1 MAIDLSRFQETFF
14 EESSEHVETIETG
27 LLQLEHRPEDLE
39 LLNQVFRA
47 AHSIKGNSGMFGFTA
62 VGELTHKMENVL
74 DGLRN
79 NEMEV
84 TEQIIDLLLQAL
96 DGLKSLLEVARGS
109 GTADE
114 EAIKTIETKLLAYQ
128 NGTERER
135 LEAGGPKAEVQDK
148 RATPVAECPVVPARR
163 LVTIMWVP
171 LPELFQRG
179 LDPGRIF
186 QELAS
191 LGRIHTL
198 TVNADRLPDLPT
210 MDAEVCYL
218 SWTVELETEKPLK
231 EIDAVFDFV
240 RDESELTIA
249 EPSAPQP
256 PASQE
261 MGEDEHKRLGEIL
274 VEEGEITLAQL
285 ETSLSKQKRIGEI
298 LVEDH
303 EVGPRKITKA
313 LEKQHRLDTVARA
326 QRGETTSIRVGTDK
340 IDKLINLVGELVITQ
355 SMMANLTQT
364 FTMDQ
369 VPLLQERVLE
379 LERHSREMQERVMS
393 IRMLPIRTAF
403 RRFPRMVRDLAIK
416 NGKQI
421 QLVMSGEETQLDKT
435 VIEAIIDPLTHL
447 IRNSAD
453 HGIEPPEERVARGK
467 PVQGTIKLDAFHEGG
482 NIRITVE
489 DDGQGLNWDKI
500 LAKAK
505 QLGMVAEGEPLGK
518 KEVWQLIFRPGFSTA
533 EKVTDLSG
541 RGVGMDVVKRNIE
554 SLGGTVGVQT
564 REGQGTKFMIKL
576 PLTLAIIEG
585 MTVRIGREGYIVPLV
600 SIIESVRP
608 TKDMM
613 KTIVG
618 KGEVVSLRNMFVPV
632 IRLYDLFAIEAEFTN
647 PVQGVLVLVEAEG
660 TKVALMV
667 DELVGQ
673 QQVVIKSLE
682 KNFQKV
688 EGLAGAT
695 ILGNGEV
702 AFILDVPGLISLAK
716 NGSSVLV

>member
-179 LDPGRIF
+179 LDPGKIF

-198 TVNADRLPDLPT
+198 TVNADRLPDLPA

-231 EIDAVFDFV
+231 EIGAVFDFV
-240 RDESELTIA
+240 RDGSELTIA

-261 MGEDEHKRLGEIL
+261 KGEDEHKRLGEIL
-274 VEEGEITLAQL
+274 VEEGEITQAQL

-313 LEKQHRLDTVARA
+313 LEKQQRLDTVARA

-355 SMMANLTQT
+355 SMMANLAQT

-393 IRMLPIRTAF
+393 IRMLPIKTAF
-403 RRFPRMVRDLAIK
+403 HRFPRMVRDLAAK

-421 QLVMSGEETQLDKT
+421 QLVTSGEETQLDKT

-467 PVQGTIKLDAFHEGG
+467 PVQGTIKIDAFHEGG

-489 DDGQGLNWDKI
+489 DDGQGLNWEKI

-505 QLGMVAEGEPLGK
+505 QLGMVAEGEPLEK
-518 KEVWQLIFRPGFSTA
+518 KEIWQLIFRPGFSTA

-554 SLGGTVGVQT
+554 GLGGTVGVQT
-564 REGQGTKFMIKL
+564 REGHGTKFMIKL

-618 KGEVVSLRNMFVPV
+618 KGEVVSLRSMFVPI

-647 PVQGVLVLVEAEG
+647 PVQGVLVLVEADG

>member
-109 GTADE
+109 GTSDE

-179 LDPGRIF
+179 LDPGKIF

-198 TVNADRLPDLPT
+198 TVNADRLPDLPA

-240 RDESELTIA
+240 RDGSELTIA

-261 MGEDEHKRLGEIL
+261 KGEDEHKRLGEIL
-274 VEEGEITLAQL
+274 VEEGEITRAQL

-313 LEKQHRLDTVARA
+313 LEKQQRLDTVARA
-326 QRGETTSIRVGTDK
+326 QRGETASIRVGTDK
-340 IDKLINLVGELVITQ
+340 IDKLVNLVGELVITQ
-355 SMMANLTQT
+355 SMMTNLTQN

-369 VPLLQERVLE
+369 VPLLQERVME
-379 LERHSREMQERVMS
+379 FERHSREMQERVMS

-467 PVQGTIKLDAFHEGG
+467 PVQGTIKIDAFHEGG

-489 DDGQGLNWDKI
+489 DDGQGLNWEKI

-518 KEVWQLIFRPGFSTA
+518 KEIWQLIFRPGFSTA

-600 SIIESVRP
+600 SIIESIRP
-608 TKDMM
+608 TKAMM
-613 KTIVG
+613 KTIAG
-618 KGEVVSLRNMFVPV
+618 KGEVVSLRNMFVPI

-647 PVQGVLVLVEAEG
+647 PVQGVLVLVEADG

>member
-27 LLQLEHRPEDLE
+27 LLKLEHRPEDLE

-109 GTADE
+109 GTSDE

-198 TVNADRLPDLPT
+198 TVNADRLPDLPA

-285 ETSLSKQKRIGEI
+285 KTSLSKQKRIGEI

-313 LEKQHRLDTVARA
+313 LEKQQRLDTVARA

-340 IDKLINLVGELVITQ
+340 IDK
-355 SMMANLTQT
+355 
-364 FTMDQ
+364 
-369 VPLLQERVLE
+369 
-379 LERHSREMQERVMS
+379 
-393 IRMLPIRTAF
+393 
-403 RRFPRMVRDLAIK
+403 
-416 NGKQI
+416 
-421 QLVMSGEETQLDKT
+421 
-435 VIEAIIDPLTHL
+435 
-447 IRNSAD
+447 
-453 HGIEPPEERVARGK
+453 
-467 PVQGTIKLDAFHEGG
+467 
-482 NIRITVE
+482 
-489 DDGQGLNWDKI
+489 
-500 LAKAK
+500 
-505 QLGMVAEGEPLGK
+505 
-518 KEVWQLIFRPGFSTA
+518 
-533 EKVTDLSG
+533 
-541 RGVGMDVVKRNIE
+541 
-554 SLGGTVGVQT
+554 
-564 REGQGTKFMIKL
+564 
-576 PLTLAIIEG
+576 
-585 MTVRIGREGYIVPLV
+585 
-600 SIIESVRP
+600 
-608 TKDMM
+608 
-613 KTIVG
+613 
-618 KGEVVSLRNMFVPV
+618 
-632 IRLYDLFAIEAEFTN
+632 
-647 PVQGVLVLVEAEG
+647 
-660 TKVALMV
+660 
-667 DELVGQ
+667 
-673 QQVVIKSLE
+673 
-682 KNFQKV
+682 
-688 EGLAGAT
+688 
-695 ILGNGEV
+695 
-702 AFILDVPGLISLAK
+702 
-716 NGSSVLV
+716 